1 MSILCDK
8 NTKLLVQGMGKMGT
22 FHAKLSIEYGTQV
35 VGGVHPGKGGSEIE
49 GIPVFNTVVEAVE
62 STGANAS
69 VIFVPPPGAADA
81 ILEAAEAGLDLTA
94 CITEGIPVNDMAKAG
109 AAIKSSHTRLVGPN
123 CPGVVTPEQCRI
135 GIMPA
140 QITRPGPVGVVSR
153 SGTLTYEAVDQL
165 SRIGIG
171 QSTCLGIGGD
181 PIIGTNFIDALTL
194 FQADPDTKA
203 IVMIG
208 EIDGIPIFN
217 TVAEAVKATGANASV
232 IFVPPPGAADAILEA
247 AEAELD
253 LTACITEG
261 IPANDMARAGA
272 AIKSSRTRL
281 VGPNC
286 PGVVTPEQ
294 CRIGIMPAQI
304 TRPGPVGVVSRSGT
318 LTYEAVDQLSRL
330 GIGQSTCLG
339 IGGDPIIGTNFI
351 DALELFQADAET
363 KAIVMIGEIG
373 GSAEEEAAEFI
384 ISNVDKPVACFIAG
398 QNAPPGKRMGHA
410 GAIIAG
416 GKGKASDKIAAL
428 EAAGVAVSPS
438 PAQIGETLAKY
449 APGLEG

>member
-1 MSILCDK
+1 MAILCDK
-8 NTKLLVQGMGKMGT
+8 NTKLLIQGMGRMGT
-22 FHAKLSIEYGTQV
+22 FHANLSLEYGTHV
-35 VGGVHPGKGGSEIE
+35 VAGVHPGRGGSVIDD
-49 GIPVFNTVVEAVE
+49 IPVYDTVAEAVNE
-62 STGANAS
+62 TGANAS
-69 VIFVPPPGAADA
+69 A
-81 ILEAAEAGLDLTA
+81 
-94 CITEGIPVNDMAKAG
+94 
-109 AAIKSSHTRLVGPN
+109 
-123 CPGVVTPEQCRI
+123 
-135 GIMPA
+135 
-140 QITRPGPVGVVSR
+140 
-153 SGTLTYEAVDQL
+153 
-165 SRIGIG
+165 
-171 QSTCLGIGGD
+171 
-181 PIIGTNFIDALTL
+181 
-194 FQADPDTKA
+194 
-203 IVMIG
+203 
-208 EIDGIPIFN
+208 
-217 TVAEAVKATGANASV
+217 

-253 LTACITEG
+253 LAACITEG
-261 IPANDMARAGA
+261 IPANDMARAA
-272 AIKSSRTRL
+272 AIVKGSKTRL

-351 DALELFQADAET
+351 DALTLFQADPDT

-384 ISNVDKPVACFIAG
+384 SSNVNKPVACFIAG

-416 GKGKASDKIAAL
+416 GKGKASDKIDALRKADVGIAA
-428 EAAGVAVSPS
+428 S
-438 PAQIGETLAKY
+438 PAEIGKALAEI
-449 APGLEG
+449 APGLAG